1 VIVASVSTRQFSVG
15 VTAKFCFSVPMKI
28 LRATILTALL
38 LAALSVPALAQTKIA
53 TVDMDKLFKGYW
65 KTKQAEVVL
74 NKRVADLQKEVR
86 DMANDLT
93 AAQSNYDQLLEQ
105 ANDQAL
111 SADERSKRNQAAADK
126 LREISNSKA
135 AIEQFN
141 RQAQSQVLDQRQ
153 RMTANLVSEIQKAV
167 GDKAKAGGYT
177 LVVNSMAS
185 ETVIYADG
193 DNDLTAAVLKQL
205 NVGAPVDVT
214 PSAVEASIPSLLSST
229 NNLPLNLNP
238 R

>member
-1 VIVASVSTRQFSVG
+1 
-15 VTAKFCFSVPMKI
+15 MKI